1 MTGAEVVAI
10 ISVSAGALTT
20 LLSTCFHSRCTTI
33 NTPCIK
39 CERKVLD
46 EEDEKPK
53 NSSAKPTTTPVEIPA
68 TQQPQNIDVVTPKI
82 VNHL

>member
-20 LLSTCFHSRCTTI
+20 LLSTCFHSRCTSI

-46 EEDEKPK
+46 ENEDEPNKPK
-53 NSSAKPTTTPVEIPA
+53 KEHIANPVDPIDINTTR
-68 TQQPQNIDVVTPKI
+68 NNK
-82 VNHL
+82 

>member
-1 MTGAEVVAI
+1 MPMTGAEVVAI

-20 LLSTCFHSRCTTI
+20 LLSTCFHSRCTSI

-46 EEDEKPK
+46 ENEEEKPK
-53 NSSAKPTTTPVEIPA
+53 KEHIAQPVEP
-68 TQQPQNIDVVTPKI
+68 IDINQTRNNK
-82 VNHL
+82 